1 MNEYEKEIM
10 RLLKA
15 HEKIR
20 KAELVDNIN
29 RAIKKKSVSPY
40 GKNKWVCKVT
50 GSPMGTVC
58 TWFTKSKCRAENK
71 IPLYAMCQIAA
82 ALHISVWN
90 FLEIKE
96 TEQQESMEPDRR
108 CKLYWYLRRNEAE
121 KRWNGSHLP
130 EEGEWREQSL
140 KVQRDFLDEL
150 YWEKINN
157 QKKEERKDE

>member
-20 KAELVDNIN
+20 KVELVDNIN
-29 RAIKKKSVSPY
+29 RAIKKKSVCPY

-82 ALHISVWN
+82 ALNVSVWN
-90 FLEIKE
+90 FLE
-96 TEQQESMEPDRR
+96 
-108 CKLYWYLRRNEAE
+108 
-121 KRWNGSHLP
+121 
-130 EEGEWREQSL
+130 
-140 KVQRDFLDEL
+140 
-150 YWEKINN
+150 
-157 QKKEERKDE
+157 ERKPISRKVWSLIDEVSCIGILEEMKRRSGGMTAIFRRRENGENRV